1 MTEAILG
8 IQIGTASV
16 SFCAYDLLGIRLSG
30 AEVPLRVYNPRPG
43 QYELDPAELWE
54 SCCAASRQCLRQ
66 LGQVRILSI
75 GVASVGESHVVLDR
89 HGEPVSRVI
98 AWYDQRSTSQAEAVS
113 RQIGEQEMYRTTGQF
128 ISPKFGIFKTM
139 WVRDN
144 TPELF
149 ARLCKILTL
158 HDYVIFRLTGQIA
171 TEYSMASRM
180 MCFDVEKLCW
190 AEDLLHYA
198 GLPGSALPEPV
209 AGGSHIGTVTA
220 SASRET
226 GLAPGVPV
234 YAGGHD
240 HACAGIAVNIFDD
253 NVMMDSMDSAE
264 TTMVATKE
272 RLDIDQGFQNQ
283 IAVYPHFG
291 SKIFRE
297 ITSIQ
302 AFGTVF
308 DWLARWLSLDSA
320 EGERLVRHSLQLLNS
335 SGHAE
340 SKLYFIPHLRGLQE
354 SAYAKGSFLGIEES
368 SGLQSMLYSV
378 AEGLCFELRRR
389 YDACENAF
397 DREFPSI
404 RAVGAYSHY
413 ATLMRMK
420 AVIVGSKIETIPHTD
435 AIPYGAA
442 LIGALG
448 AGILREADLQD
459 VYRFN
464 AEYLPEFRAM
474 RDYAPR
480 YQRYLYYHRRLL
492 SLYSSAENS

>member
-8 IQIGTASV
+8 IQIGTGSV
-16 SFCAYDLLGIRLSG
+16 SFCAYDLLGRRLSG
-30 AEVPLRVYNPRPG
+30 AEVPLHIYNPKPG
-43 QYELDPAELWE
+43 QFELDPAELWE

-89 HGEPVSRVI
+89 HGEPVSRVM
-98 AWYDQRSTSQAEAVS
+98 AWYDLRATSQAEAVS
-113 RQIGEQEMYRTTGQF
+113 RQIGDREMYRTTGQF
-128 ISPKFGIFKTM
+128 ISPKFGVFKTM

-144 TPELF
+144 TPEGF
-149 ARLCKILTL
+149 ARLNKILTL
-158 HDYVIFRLTGQIA
+158 HDYVIFQLTGQIA

-190 AEDLLHYA
+190 AKELLRYA
-198 GLPGSALPEPV
+198 GLPDSALPEPT
-209 AGGSHIGTVTA
+209 AGGTHIGTVSPA
-220 SASRET
+220 ASRAT
-226 GLAPGVPV
+226 GLLPGIPV

-240 HACAGIAVNIFDD
+240 HACAAIAVNIFDD

-264 TTMVATKE
+264 TTMVATE
-272 RLDIDQGFQNQ
+272 NRLDIDQGFQNQ

-291 SKIFRE
+291 SKIFRA

-308 DWLARWLSLDSA
+308 HWLARWLSMDSE
-320 EGERLVRHSLQLLNS
+320 EGERLVRHSLQLLS
-335 SGHAE
+335 SGPSEAE
-340 SKLYFIPHLRGLQE
+340 LYFIPHLRGLQE
-354 SAYAKGSFLGIEES
+354 SAYAKGSFLGIEENC
-368 SGLQSMLYSV
+368 GLQTMLHTV
-378 AEGLCFELRRR
+378 AEGLCFEMRRR

-397 DREFPSI
+397 DRAFPSI

-413 ATLMRMK
+413 SALMQMK

-464 AEYLPEFRAM
+464 AEYLPEFKVM

-480 YQRYLYYHRRLL
+480 YQRYLHYHSQLL
-492 SLYSSAENS
+492 SLYSSTENS